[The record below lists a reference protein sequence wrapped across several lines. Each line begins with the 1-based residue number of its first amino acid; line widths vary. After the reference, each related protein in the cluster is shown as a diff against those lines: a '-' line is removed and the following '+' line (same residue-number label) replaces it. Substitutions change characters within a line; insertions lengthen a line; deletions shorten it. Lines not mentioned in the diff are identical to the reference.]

1 MQGVDMT
8 SYAKFFETED
18 AAIARAAMK
27 NRACKRAGNYKD
39 IYAVVDGPCDDYAV
53 VDLNTAID
61 LGSGY
66 FIAD

>member
-1 MQGVDMT
+1 MS
-8 SYAKFFETED
+8 SYAKFFATENT
-18 AAIARAAMK
+18 AIARAAMK

-53 VDLNTAID
+53 VDLNTAIN